1 MIRKEDENVV
11 IFGGLKDTSTANIM
25 DSRLVALKNV
35 KKDFRFNC
43 KSFIIDN
50 NTLIDIN
57 SWVGK
62 SRLIEN
68 FAFERVLDV
77 VGNIIVGEGDNLV
90 LRETVLFENVI
101 GVVDVGL
108 VTVVGVCIG
117 AGDEDSPIV
126 A

>member
-1 MIRKEDENVV
+1 
-11 IFGGLKDTSTANIM
+11 M

-62 SRLIEN
+62 SGLVEY
-68 FAFERVLDV
+68 FAFERVLDIV
-77 VGNIIVGEGDNLV
+77 SNIIVGEGDDLV
-90 LRETVLFENVI
+90 LRETVLFENVVS
-101 GVVDVGL
+101 VVDVGL
-108 VTVVGVCIG
+108 VTVVGVCAG
-117 AGDEDSPIV
+117 PGDEDGPIV
-126 A
+126 RGYKG